1 MNKQIARAT
10 KLFWPNMAHVTAV
23 RSPSGLN
30 VNSAVLVPA
39 IGCTKSSLIL
49 MSSAGRLWVSVMR
62 AYPICL
68 LPAQAKTAPSPAEG
82 PSKVVFALGS
92 SFAQG
97 DHASHL
103 WKSLTCAKTADAGAA
118 IVADRA
124 IRYSEGCR
132 ATNAANAATIATTA
146 IRIFRTIEPPL
157 CNAIDAR
164 RQRRSSLHDD
174 HPADAEAVG
183 DHAEALGEEGL
194 AERHSHLAAVGE
206 RLEHAVGLGFVLGVD
221 GEREALEFRLA
232 VRAAVGCHHVLA
244 ADAQA
249 RMHDLVVAA
258 GRNHAGRR
266 RLRAFLIAH
275 HHLDLGA
282 QRLLVELDRLLAAAV
297 EEQIRCRHGLS
308 PLWKSLGKVVGG
320 SCDGAMTAFRPLVP
334 VSAPQGRSCASAA
347 STA

>member
-1 MNKQIARAT
+1 MRRARARSFKRPASLNRSGRNYPRTAASVTALRFSRPFSKKPPSILSWFMNRQIARAT
-10 KLFWPNMAHVTAV
+10 KLFWPNMAQVTAV

-62 AYPICL
+62 PSPIWL
-68 LPAQAKTAPSPAEG
+68 LPAQAKTAPSPADG

-103 WKSLTCAKTADAGAA
+103 WKSLTCAKTSDAGAA

-132 ATNAANAATIATTA
+132 ATNAANAATIATRA
-146 IRIFRTIEPPL
+146 IRIFRTIETPL
-157 CNAIDAR
+157 ATPLMRAVR
-164 RQRRSSLHDD
+164 GRSSLHDD

-183 DHAEALGEEGL
+183 HHAEALGEERL

-206 RLEHAVGLGFVLGVD
+206 RREHAVGLGLVLGVD
-221 GEREALEFRLA
+221 REREALEFRLA
-232 VRAAVGCHHVLA
+232 LRAAVGRHHVLA
-244 ADAQA
+244 VDAKA
-249 RMHDLVVAA
+249 
-258 GRNHAGRR
+258 
-266 RLRAFLIAH
+266 
-275 HHLDLGA
+275 
-282 QRLLVELDRLLAAAV
+282 
-297 EEQIRCRHGLS
+297 
-308 PLWKSLGKVVGG
+308 
-320 SCDGAMTAFRPLVP
+320 
-334 VSAPQGRSCASAA
+334 
-347 STA
+347 

>member
-1 MNKQIARAT
+1 MNRQIARAT

-49 MSSAGRLWVSVMR
+49 MSSAGRLWVSIMR
-62 AYPICL
+62 PSPISL
-68 LPAQAKTAPSPAEG
+68 LPAQAKTAPSPADE

-103 WKSLTCAKTADAGAA
+103 WKSFTWAKTSDAGAA

-124 IRYSEGCR
+124 IRYSEGCS
-132 ATNAANAATIATTA
+132 ATNAATIATRA
-146 IRIFRTIEPPL
+146 IRIFRTIETPL

-164 RQRRSSLHDD
+164 RQPRSSLHDD

-183 DHAEALGEEGL
+183 DHAEALGEERL

-206 RLEHAVGLGFVLGVD
+206 RGEHAVGLGFVPGID

-232 VRAAVGCHHVLA
+232 LRAAVGRHHVLA
-244 ADAQA
+244 VDSKA
-249 RMHDLVVAA
+249 
-258 GRNHAGRR
+258 
-266 RLRAFLIAH
+266 
-275 HHLDLGA
+275 
-282 QRLLVELDRLLAAAV
+282 
-297 EEQIRCRHGLS
+297 
-308 PLWKSLGKVVGG
+308 
-320 SCDGAMTAFRPLVP
+320 
-334 VSAPQGRSCASAA
+334 
-347 STA
+347 

>member
-10 KLFWPNMAHVTAV
+10 KLFWPNMAQVTAV

-39 IGCTKSSLIL
+39 IGCTKSSWIL

-62 AYPICL
+62 PSPIFL
-68 LPAQAKTAPSPAEG
+68 LPAQAKTAPSPADE

-103 WKSLTCAKTADAGAA
+103 WKSFTWAKTSDAGAA

-124 IRYSEGCR
+124 IRYSEGCS
-132 ATNAANAATIATTA
+132 ATNAANAATIATRA
-146 IRIFRTIEPPL
+146 IRIFRTIETPL
-157 CNAIDAR
+157 CNTIDAR

-174 HPADAEAVG
+174 HPAHAEAVG
-183 DHAEALGEEGL
+183 DHAEALGEERL

-206 RLEHAVGLGFVLGVD
+206 RREHAVGLGFVPGVD

-232 VRAAVGCHHVLA
+232 LGAAVGGHHVLA
-244 ADAQA
+244 VDSKA
-249 RMHDLVVAA
+249 
-258 GRNHAGRR
+258 
-266 RLRAFLIAH
+266 
-275 HHLDLGA
+275 
-282 QRLLVELDRLLAAAV
+282 
-297 EEQIRCRHGLS
+297 
-308 PLWKSLGKVVGG
+308 
-320 SCDGAMTAFRPLVP
+320 
-334 VSAPQGRSCASAA
+334 
-347 STA
+347 

>member
-62 AYPICL
+62 PSPIWL
-68 LPAQAKTAPSPAEG
+68 LPAQAKTTPSPADG

-103 WKSLTCAKTADAGAA
+103 WKSFTWAKTWDAGAA

-124 IRYSEGCR
+124 TRYSEGCR
-132 ATNAANAATIATTA
+132 ATNAANAATRA
-146 IRIFRTIEPPL
+146 IRIFSNIETPL
-157 CNAIDAR
+157 ATALMR
-164 RQRRSSLHDD
+164 AVRGRSSLQDD

-183 DHAEALGEEGL
+183 HHAEALGEERL

-206 RLEHAVGLGFVLGVD
+206 RREHAVGLGLVLGID

-232 VRAAVGCHHVLA
+232 LRAAVGRHHVLA
-244 ADAQA
+244 ADA
-249 RMHDLVVAA
+249 
-258 GRNHAGRR
+258 
-266 RLRAFLIAH
+266 
-275 HHLDLGA
+275 
-282 QRLLVELDRLLAAAV
+282 
-297 EEQIRCRHGLS
+297 
-308 PLWKSLGKVVGG
+308 
-320 SCDGAMTAFRPLVP
+320 
-334 VSAPQGRSCASAA
+334 
-347 STA
+347 